1 MSFENRLP
9 LTIIIN
15 IGLFNAGSDRKAP
28 GAFGKAVSAAAVYF
42 AAEAI
47 RAEQQ
52 ESASEPTAV
61 IEIQALP
68 HNLLALE
75 YIADNICKLLNQD
88 CIAFT
93 VDGTGHL
100 LGPKAADWG
109 GKFNPEY
116 FLLPSWAP
124 REHADCYYDTGR
136 NKPV

>member
-109 GKFNPEY
+109 GKFNPQY
-116 FLLPSWAP
+116 FLTPSWA
-124 REHADCYYDTGR
+124 D
-136 NKPV
+136 KPV